1 MNLFPSLVATCA
13 LGLALTSAEA
23 APVRV
28 SFAGTISATNPGP
41 LTAGAGFD
49 GSFVL
54 DDTVL
59 PAGTLFVD
67 AIDNF
72 EFVSGGITLRGENGR
87 LQLLQTTGTDFLV
100 GSFNIGNASVAGSV
114 PDGSEAYTL
123 SNISF
128 DFRLPGTAI
137 NDTVLPSGF
146 ELDDFSFVSLSFDF
160 THPTDTGIERTTIL
174 RANSFDTLNFTPVPL
189 PATAW
194 LLASAGGL
202 VALRRRRV
210 ERDA

>member
-1 MNLFPSLVATCA
+1 MNLLPTLAATCA

-28 SFAGTISATNPGP
+28 SFTGTISATNPGP

-49 GSFVL
+49 GSFIL

-59 PAGTLFVD
+59 PTGTQFVD
-67 AIDNF
+67 AIDDF

-87 LQLLQTTGTDFLV
+87 LQLLQTTATDFLV
-100 GSFNIGNASVAGSV
+100 GSFNTGNASVAGSV
-114 PDGSEAYTL
+114 PDGSEVFAL

-137 NDTVLPSGF
+137 NGTVLPSGF

-160 THPTDTGIERTTIL
+160 THPTATGIERTTIL
-174 RANSFDTLNFTPVPL
+174 RANSFDTLSFTPVPL
-189 PATAW
+189 PAAAW
-194 LLASAGGL
+194 LFAGASGL
-202 VALRRRRV
+202 LTLRRRRAIT
-210 ERDA
+210 R